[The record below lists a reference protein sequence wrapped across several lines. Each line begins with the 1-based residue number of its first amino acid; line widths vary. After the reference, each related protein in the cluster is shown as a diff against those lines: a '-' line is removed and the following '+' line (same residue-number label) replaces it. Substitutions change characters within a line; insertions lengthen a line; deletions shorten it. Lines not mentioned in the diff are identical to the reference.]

1 MLRSDFQ
8 ADLNM
13 VNHRGGLVRG
23 EESVRTQEKK
33 VGIGR
38 LAQGFSSEPEHVS
51 QEKGAR
57 ERETRRMIVAE

>member
-33 VGIGR
+33 WVSGGWLKV
-38 LAQGFSSEPEHVS
+38 LALSRNMLARRKA
-51 QEKGAR
+51 QER
-57 ERETRRMIVAE
+57 ERREE